1 MVNGL
6 NQPVEQKNGR
16 YEVAEIGFSGVFA
29 GRDSREVDA
38 EKERAR
44 RSVSGTSV
52 FQVISWTTLMR
63 LD

>member
-6 NQPVEQKNGR
+6 NQPMEQKNGE
-16 YEVAEIGFSGVFA
+16 YEVAEDGFSGVFA

-44 RSVSGTSV
+44 RSVSGTSDV
-52 FQVISWTTLMR
+52 PPVEG
-63 LD
+63 